1 MWPRAVTDIGA
12 LYREISMVTRA
23 QVIEAGKRVALQE
36 EIVRALGVMNTPT
49 ELEAKINAS
58 VQLRMAEDKMYKL
71 RTEYRNLFEEW
82 YQAGAPE

>member
-1 MWPRAVTDIGA
+1 
-12 LYREISMVTRA
+12 MVTKA
-23 QVIEAGKRVALQE
+23 QVIEAGQRMVLQE
-36 EIVRALGVMNTPT
+36 EIVYALGLKNMPT
-49 ELEAKINAS
+49 ELEAKINSS